1 MRIDA
6 GRLSIPREKT
16 AAFTGRRL
24 SKLPWTSDDDPR
36 CVDFL
41 NRLEA
46 EIIRAYD
53 DGKRYF
59 ISGMA
64 SGVDSYAAKLVLKL
78 RKSHTDMSLIC
89 VFPAG
94 ITCYSHRFFS
104 RNCDIFIVLSETY
117 CTGCMQRRNR
127 YMVEHSSELIA
138 CYEGGDFGGTAQTV
152 RMAVEAGIKVTVVP
166 TVPCARRDT

>member
-64 SGVDSYAAKLVLKL
+64 SGVDSYAAKRGFSASEKDSFLSHLK
-78 RKSHTDMSLIC
+78 
-89 VFPAG
+89 
-94 ITCYSHRFFS
+94 
-104 RNCDIFIVLSETY
+104 
-117 CTGCMQRRNR
+117 
-127 YMVEHSSELIA
+127 
-138 CYEGGDFGGTAQTV
+138 
-152 RMAVEAGIKVTVVP
+152 
-166 TVPCARRDT
+166 

>member
-16 AAFTGRRL
+16 VAFTGRRL
-24 SKLPWTSDDDPR
+24 SKLPWTSDDDSR

-64 SGVDSYAAKLVLKL
+64 SGVDSYAARIVLKL

-104 RNCDIFIVLSETY
+104 RSCDIVIVLSET
-117 CTGCMQRRNR
+117 
-127 YMVEHSSELIA
+127 
-138 CYEGGDFGGTAQTV
+138 
-152 RMAVEAGIKVTVVP
+152 
-166 TVPCARRDT
+166 